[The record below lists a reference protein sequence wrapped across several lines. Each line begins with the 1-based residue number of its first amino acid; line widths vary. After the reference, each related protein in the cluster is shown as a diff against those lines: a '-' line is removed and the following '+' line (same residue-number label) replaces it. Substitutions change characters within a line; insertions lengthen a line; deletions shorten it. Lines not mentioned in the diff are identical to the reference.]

1 MNVSLNLK
9 PVEVPEEHRTLG
21 AVINYI
27 ESGQLPT
34 GQVLHRIV
42 LDGEVLEEADEQAKQ
57 DLPVGEIE
65 MLEFYSA
72 RPIDLTLE
80 GFNFATE
87 ILPSLA
93 EDLQTTATDIRSGN
107 IEEGLNKFG
116 ECLSYIGWFITLSN
130 SALEILGR
138 GGQQLAEQQED
149 IVEATRESE
158 LSHEPPPERLAGIK
172 TFASMENLRQKL
184 NDLETV
190 QRNQD
195 TVLLAD
201 LLEYELLPIVRLWES
216 EAPQVRQMLEQEKAS
231 A

>member
-9 PVEVPEEHRTLG
+9 PVEVPEEHQTLG
-21 AVINYI
+21 AVISYI
-27 ESGQLPT
+27 ESGQLPA

-42 LDGEVLEEADEQAKQ
+42 LDGEVLEEVDEQAKQ
-57 DLPVGEIE
+57 DLPVSEIE

-93 EDLQTTATDIRSGN
+93 EDLQTTAADIRSGN

-138 GGQQLAEQQED
+138 GRQQLAEQQED
-149 IVEATRESE
+149 ITEATREAE
-158 LSHEPPPERLAGIK
+158 FSHEPPPEQLAGIK